1 MPRKDRA
8 GALSMDPM
16 YLLMDQVEPGAPFQ
30 CCDNYKRARLTRHS
44 AGPNFLDPFLFSH
57 NPNLTGIEIIDLMY
71 ISSN

>member
-44 AGPNFLDPFLFSH
+44 AGPNFFGPVCFL
-57 NPNLTGIEIIDLMY
+57 P
-71 ISSN
+71 